1 MRNSIVSSPTD
12 RDTDHDLGIPG
23 PFLRRPSI
31 RTELPTLGPQTV
43 NVSPLWLTWFV
54 IGLGLP
60 LLSLNGWLL
69 VMIVQALQP
78 LPSIFITALLAAFVL
93 DYPVRWMVRR
103 RVRRSWAIAIVC
115 IITLILLVS
124 LGIVLMP
131 IALAQLAELI
141 QSLPSWMG
149 SAEQQLTKAQSWFQG
164 RHWVIDL
171 SRLLPRLLESLSS
184 QAQSIGGT
192 VLDVGL
198 RAISQMVDLLFSA
211 VLTVY
216 LLLHGPQLWDSL
228 FDRLPGNLLRLRQ
241 ALRQSF
247 RSYFVGQASIA
258 LLKGL
263 AMTIAFLLL
272 RLPFGLLFG
281 STIGVLSL
289 VPFGCPLGIA
299 IVSLLLLLNDI
310 KLGLTV
316 MVVGGAI
323 EQIIENFV
331 TPKLL
336 GDATGLN
343 PILILASVLLGAK
356 LGGVLGVILA
366 VPLATCLNLLLA
378 KPDAVDPDKAG
389 PDKADPNKAD
399 LDKTASNEAIV
410 NS

>member
-1 MRNSIVSSPTD
+1 
-12 RDTDHDLGIPG
+12 
-23 PFLRRPSI
+23 
-31 RTELPTLGPQTV
+31 V

-69 VMIVQALQP
+69 VMILQTLQP
-78 LPSIFITALLAAFVL
+78 LPSVFITALLAAFVL
-93 DYPVRWMVRR
+93 DYPVRWMERY
-103 RVRRSWAIAIVC
+103 RVRRPWAIAIVC
-115 IITLILLVS
+115 SVTLILLVS
-124 LGIVLMP
+124 LGIVLVP
-131 IALAQLAELI
+131 IALGQLADLL
-141 QSLPSWMG
+141 QSLPNWMG
-149 SAEQQLTKAQSWFQG
+149 SAEQQLTKAESWFQG

-171 SRLLPRLLESLSS
+171 GKLLPRILESLSS

-198 RAISQMVDLLFSA
+198 RAISQMVDLLFSV

-216 LLLHGPQLWDSL
+216 LLLHGPQLWNSI
-228 FDRLPGNLLRLRQ
+228 FERLPGNLLRLRL

-247 RSYFVGQASIA
+247 RNYFVGQASVA

-299 IVSLLLLLNDI
+299 IVSSLLLLNDI

-316 MVVGGAI
+316 MLVGGVI
-323 EQIIENFV
+323 EQVIENFV

-378 KPDAVDPDKAG
+378 KQDGAEGGEDVTG
-389 PDKADPNKAD
+389 
-399 LDKTASNEAIV
+399 
-410 NS
+410 

>member
-1 MRNSIVSSPTD
+1 MTLSAIHPDRAPHFRNP
-12 RDTDHDLGIPG
+12 
-23 PFLRRPSI
+23 
-31 RTELPTLGPQTV
+31 TV

-54 IGLGLP
+54 IGLCLP

-78 LPSIFITALLAAFVL
+78 LPSIFIMALLAAFVL
-93 DYPVRWMVRR
+93 DYPVRWMERH

-115 IITLILLVS
+115 SITMILLVS
-124 LGIVLMP
+124 LGIVLVP
-131 IALAQLAELI
+131 IALGQLAELI

-149 SAEQQLTKAQSWFQG
+149 SAEQQLTKAESWFQG

-171 SRLLPRLLESLSS
+171 GKLLPRLLESLSS

-198 RAISQMVDLLFSA
+198 RAISQMVDLLFST

-216 LLLHGPQLWDSL
+216 LLLHGPQLWNSI
-228 FDRLPGNLLRLRQ
+228 FDRLPGNLLRFRQ

-247 RSYFVGQASIA
+247 RNYFVGQASVA

-299 IVSLLLLLNDI
+299 IVSSLLLLNDI

-316 MVVGGAI
+316 MVVGGLI
-323 EQIIENFV
+323 EQVIENFV

-343 PILILASVLLGAK
+343 PILILASVLLGVK

-366 VPLATCLNLLLA
+366 VPLATCLNLLLVKQDALDVIEDIA
-378 KPDAVDPDKAG
+378 KTDD
-389 PDKADPNKAD
+389 
-399 LDKTASNEAIV
+399 AIV
-410 NS
+410 G